1 MASIRQSFEIPGKM
15 KTWSYALIGI
25 GVVALIAGLVTKGM
39 SKDQHEQDIFLGTLM
54 YNTIFGHWYVMLLCF
69 LFV

>member
-25 GVVALIAGLVTKGM
+25 GLIALIAGFITKA
-39 SKDQHEQDIFLGTLM
+39 
-54 YNTIFGHWYVMLLCF
+54 
-69 LFV
+69 